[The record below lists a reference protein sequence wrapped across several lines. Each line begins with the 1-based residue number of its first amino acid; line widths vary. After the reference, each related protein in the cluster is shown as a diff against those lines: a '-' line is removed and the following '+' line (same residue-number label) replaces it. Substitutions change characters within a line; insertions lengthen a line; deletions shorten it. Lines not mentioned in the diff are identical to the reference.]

1 MFFEIHRN
9 CINQLFQLS
18 DFALLITILFS
29 KLMACMARG
38 VCGAIVIEAV
48 GEVHGYV
55 LALAL
60 TPLRNSAVLTAHY
73 SVLFRRLKSAIW
85 WPALVRGPV
94 LFSIYQEERA
104 FSLTLLQ
111 SWN

>member
-1 MFFEIHRN
+1 
-9 CINQLFQLS
+9 
-18 DFALLITILFS
+18 
-29 KLMACMARG
+29 MACMAHG

-73 SVLFRRLKSAIW
+73 SVLFKRLKYAIW
-85 WPALVRGPV
+85 WPVLVREPV
-94 LFSIYQEERA
+94 LFAIYQEERT
-104 FSLTLLQ
+104 FSLILLQ

>member
-1 MFFEIHRN
+1 
-9 CINQLFQLS
+9 
-18 DFALLITILFS
+18 
-29 KLMACMARG
+29 MACMAHG

-60 TPLRNSAVLTAHY
+60 TLLRNSAVLTAHY
-73 SVLFRRLKSAIW
+73 SVLFRRLKYAIW
-85 WPALVRGPV
+85 WPVLVRGPV
-94 LFSIYQEERA
+94 LFSTYHEERA
-104 FSLTLLQ
+104 FSLTFLQ